1 MPTTASPRTGPPPT
15 KHAASQTPGKHVA
28 NQVYVDASAA
38 IFALEVRGGGL
49 PLSVPHD
56 AEVRGSFVEEGA
68 CEKERDQVEEDD
80 DTLDLDACGPLPRRT
95 SALVRTTTTAGI
107 STLQLHLMHIR
118 WSGAQEGE
126 QKARL
131 RVLEKELHADVTTS
145 YHRLAVLASVRGKHW
160 QGVDPLLPL
169 HLAATEAMRRALD
182 RGEDGVV
189 EGGGE
194 S

>member
-1 MPTTASPRTGPPPT
+1 MPRPRQVEQPRCSRRGARGDRERKLDGGRP
-15 KHAASQTPGKHVA
+15 AAK
-28 NQVYVDASAA
+28 
-38 IFALEVRGGGL
+38 GG
-49 PLSVPHD
+49 
-56 AEVRGSFVEEGA
+56 
-68 CEKERDQVEEDD
+68 QIEEDD
-80 DTLDLDACGPLPRRT
+80 DTLDPDACGPLPRRT

-107 STLQLHLMHIR
+107 STLRLHLMHIC